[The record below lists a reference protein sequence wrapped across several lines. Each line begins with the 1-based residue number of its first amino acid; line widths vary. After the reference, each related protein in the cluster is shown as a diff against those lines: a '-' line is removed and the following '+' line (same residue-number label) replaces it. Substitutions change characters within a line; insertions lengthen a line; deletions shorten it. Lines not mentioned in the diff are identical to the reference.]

1 MCRGKH
7 VLGQLRATGIQGCEV
22 RCVLL
27 VVRTTFQSGERSE
40 CLAGAT
46 GKRASN
52 QLRSWFVSMA
62 HEQHHQGELGVGA
75 RERGEAG
82 CLLPKA

>member
-1 MCRGKH
+1 MF
-7 VLGQLRATGIQGCEV
+7 
-22 RCVLL
+22 L

-40 CLAGAT
+40 CLAGIT

-52 QLRSWFVSMA
+52 QLRPWFVSMA
-62 HEQHHQGELGVGA
+62 HEQRHQGELGVALNLAVGA
-75 RERGEAG
+75 REPGEAG

>member
-1 MCRGKH
+1 MF
-7 VLGQLRATGIQGCEV
+7 
-22 RCVLL
+22 L

-62 HEQHHQGELGVGA
+62 HEKHNQGDFGVALNMAVGA
-75 RERGEAG
+75 REPGEAG